1 MNKSASNRRQVLGTT
16 LLGACAL
23 SMGLMAAPA
32 MAQGNVKVLSIGM
45 PFSPLSMDPSISGN
59 GRAGVHLS
67 PAYEPLLR
75 TQADGK
81 FAPGLA
87 TAWQLSADSK
97 EATFTLRQN
106 AKFSDGE
113 PVTAEAV
120 KKSLEYFVGKKGP
133 FAANFSAMTGI
144 EVLDDGARV
153 RVQPGATVRQVNARL
168 ARYGRRLGPDPASEI
183 DEVWDDLLV
192 VEYPSARAFLQ
203 MISDP
208 EYQAG
213 GVNRTA
219 ALADSRLFRTS
230 PAA

>member
-144 EVLDDGARV
+144 EVLDKFNGDAWVDAYSDMLGVDPNMIVAGDQVAMLRDQ
-153 RVQPGATVRQVNARL
+153 RNQAMAAKEQMAAMQQQAATAKDL
-168 ARYGRRLGPDPASEI
+168 AAAKT
-183 DEVWDDLLV
+183 
-192 VEYPSARAFLQ
+192 VEPSALTNVID
-203 MISDP
+203 MYSGYNTP
-208 EYQAG
+208 
-213 GVNRTA
+213 
-219 ALADSRLFRTS
+219 
-230 PAA
+230 